1 MEKRSAIMEGL
12 WRDYRFASHFL
23 PFLDLNHRAK
33 IIAATVHAPK
43 NIAISAIAQSNQ
55 KLASHRLP
63 LLDFSQAMKH
73 IQNTM
78 QIENNTINAISS

>member
-1 MEKRSAIMEGL
+1 MEKQPAIMEGL
-12 WRDYRFASHFL
+12 WRDYRLASQLL
-23 PFLDLNHRAK
+23 PFLDLSHIAK
-33 IIAATVHAPK
+33 IIAATAHAPQ
-43 NIAISAIAQSNQ
+43 NIAISDIAQSNQ
-55 KLASHRLP
+55 KLSSHRLP